1 METAIVDVVML
12 LPVSV
17 EKNPLFRFINA
28 AFKALPVKVETPSV
42 DAVRVDV

>member
-1 METAIVDVVML
+1 ML

-17 EKNPLFRFINA
+17 EKNPLFRFTNA
-28 AFKALPVKVETPSV
+28 AFKVLPVRVETPSV

>member
-1 METAIVDVVML
+1 ML

-17 EKNPLFRFINA
+17 EKNPLFTFTVVPLRT
-28 AFKALPVKVETPSV
+28 LPVRVETLSV